1 MIGTSK
7 VSQVI
12 GGLFLWRWE
21 NSYPDQYR
29 IRFEDQLSELWTVNC
44 GLLATID
51 PH

>member
-1 MIGTSK
+1 MHLKSPKGIGR
-7 VSQVI
+7 
-12 GGLFLWRWE
+12 LFLWCGE

-29 IRFEDQLSELWTVNC
+29 IRFEDHLSELCTVNF